1 MATCLWDYGDS
12 WNYSGATLLQS
23 ERLSDRYGLETAM
36 QFLPLF
42 AFLAGILYFA
52 GAFFYVNDAARV
64 EQVEIVMED

>member
-1 MATCLWDYGDS
+1 MTPWGFVRAAS
-12 WNYSGATLLQS
+12 HKNV
-23 ERLSDRYGLETAM
+23 DRGGWQPAGVPSRDRRARDHSRPTT
-36 QFLPLF
+36 